1 MDQPDRADRER
12 HRDAGADEHP
22 LPRFDDDVLG
32 GAQVHARVAFV
43 GAHGYGDAG
52 IEPQQGNRWNTG
64 HVGRAYAFDPAVI
77 DLV

>member
-1 MDQPDRADRER
+1 MDQTDRTERER

-32 GAQVHARVAFV
+32 GAQVHARVTLV
-43 GAHGYGDAG
+43 GARRYGDAG

-64 HVGRAYAFDPAVI
+64 HVGRAYAFGSRVI